1 MEFYEFIE
9 ALCRCAEKLSLIR
22 TKEILSIDDRRQEP
36 LHKKIDAF
44 LLLIYLR
51 SGDAIKQNLKEAE
64 DFTDFDKCMTRKQKT
79 L

>member
-1 MEFYEFIE
+1 MEFYEFNE

-22 TKEILSIDDRRQEP
+22 TKDILSIDDRRQEP

-51 SGDAIKQNLKEAE
+51 AGDAIK
-64 DFTDFDKCMTRKQKT
+64 
-79 L
+79 